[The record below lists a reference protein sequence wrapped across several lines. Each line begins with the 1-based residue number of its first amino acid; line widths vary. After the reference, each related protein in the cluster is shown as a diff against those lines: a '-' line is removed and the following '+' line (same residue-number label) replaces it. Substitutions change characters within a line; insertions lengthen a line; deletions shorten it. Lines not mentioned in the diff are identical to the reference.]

1 MKFKKIIGLDTSTN
15 LTGIGI
21 ITYDSE
27 HKMSVKSTS
36 INLKN
41 QGPFSD
47 AKFKNMVMAI
57 YDVIKNEKPDVIV
70 IEDNCVEGSN
80 ANMNPFYARKL
91 KNLIGSCMAI
101 GYIKNTEVILY
112 SPTQWR
118 SIVRDKTKDWDAH
131 RAYCKA
137 WAINQV
143 KEIFNITATND
154 DEAEAILIAYA
165 YIKENKN
172 NDN

>member
-21 ITYDSE
+21 ITYDSK

-41 QGPFSD
+41 QGHFSD

-101 GYIKNTEVILY
+101 GYIKTLKSSCTVLLNGVQLSETRPRTWTHTELTVKHG
-112 SPTQWR
+112 P
-118 SIVRDKTKDWDAH
+118 SIRLKK
-131 RAYCKA
+131 
-137 WAINQV
+137 
-143 KEIFNITATND
+143 F
-154 DEAEAILIAYA
+154 LI
-165 YIKENKN
+165 
-172 NDN
+172 